1 MREIAKV
8 MKKAD
13 LGKYKELLEARQQEL
28 SKRLWTR
35 DQIFLPKTPEP
46 EEEAQMTAQQDLAVQ
61 DRNRAAA
68 LFRQVQAALDRIE
81 DGSYGICLSCEDEI
95 PPQRLE
101 AVPWT
106 SYCIQCQQ
114 TFDQQQAERTGRRHE
129 LVEEGPSLWR
139 RAA

>member
-1 MREIAKV
+1 MAVKR
-8 MKKAD
+8 AD
-13 LGKYKELLEARQQEL
+13 LGKYKELLEAREQEL

-35 DQIFLPKTPEP
+35 DQSSFPKTPEP
-46 EEEAQMTAQQDLAVQ
+46 EEEAQMTTLQDLAVQ
-61 DRNRAAA
+61 DRNQAAA
-68 LFRQVQAALDRIE
+68 LLRQVRAALDRIK

-106 SYCIQCQQ
+106 PYCIQCQR
-114 TFDQQQAERTGRRHE
+114 TFDQLQAERRARQHE
-129 LVEEGPSLWR
+129 LVEEERSPWR

>member
-1 MREIAKV
+1 MAVKR
-8 MKKAD
+8 AD
-13 LGKYKELLEARQQEL
+13 LGKYKELLEAREQEL

-35 DQIFLPKTPEP
+35 DQISFPKTPEP
-46 EEEAQMTAQQDLAVQ
+46 EEEAQMTTLQDLAVQ
-61 DRNRAAA
+61 DRNQAAA
-68 LFRQVQAALDRIE
+68 LLRQVRAALDRIK

-106 SYCIQCQQ
+106 PYCIQCQR
-114 TFDQQQAERTGRRHE
+114 TFDQLQAERRARQHE
-129 LVEEGPSLWR
+129 LVEEERSPWR